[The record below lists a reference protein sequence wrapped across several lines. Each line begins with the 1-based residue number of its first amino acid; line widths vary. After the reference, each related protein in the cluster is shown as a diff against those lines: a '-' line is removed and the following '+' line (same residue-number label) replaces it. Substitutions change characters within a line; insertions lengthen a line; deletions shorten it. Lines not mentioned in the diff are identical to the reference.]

1 MEQSFSI
8 EIKIYITISH
18 YRNESVKIHFETL
31 LFVMERTK
39 HMMTVTI
46 VVLAFELIFAS
57 MGSAV
62 PGHAQTNTT
71 AGGAANMTSTSSS
84 TAGEAKMHLDEG
96 IKALQSGDTNGAMM
110 HLKLADDK
118 LSTGEAK
125 MHLDE
130 GIKALQS
137 GDTNGAMMHLKLA

>member
-1 MEQSFSI
+1 MKQALFCI
-8 EIKIYITISH
+8 EIKIYIMISD
-18 YRNESVKIHFETL
+18 YRNESIKIHFQIL
-31 LFVMERTK
+31 LCVMEKTK
-39 HMMTVTI
+39 HMMAVTI
-46 VVLAFELIFAS
+46 AVLAFELIFAS

-110 HLKLADDK
+110 HLKLAEQK
-118 LSTGEAK
+118 L
-125 MHLDE
+125 M
-130 GIKALQS
+130 
-137 GDTNGAMMHLKLA
+137 